1 MLSVVFFF
9 FKKKDLFKVTYSVFF
24 MFRKHLFLLE
34 KSHTQFLILETP
46 YILSPKIKSILDI
59 LKIFEAVLKITTKW
73 QS

>member
-1 MLSVVFFF
+1 ML
-9 FKKKDLFKVTYSVFF
+9 
-24 MFRKHLFLLE
+24 RKHLFLLE

-46 YILSPKIKSILDI
+46 NILSPKIKSILDI